1 MIRTVIATTGALLL
15 WCGAVIA
22 EPMKC
27 SGEQQACVK
36 ICAQVIDPTRQ
47 RACITS
53 CSQRLAACRQT
64 GCWNNGS
71 SNYCGLLR
79 Q

>member
-1 MIRTVIATTGALLL
+1 VATGALLL
-15 WCGAVIA
+15 WCGTVVA

-27 SGEQQACVK
+27 SGEQQMCTAS
-36 ICAQVIDPTRQ
+36 CAKLTDQMRL